1 MGCVGIYLLAGLDH
15 KSQFGRNR
23 KPFRKERRQRKLGDV
38 VVLPTLLPSDPDKE
52 LYQKICE
59 AAKEQNMLPRT
70 FQRELLCRMLSVPQN
85 HLAETQLL
93 LIHKALTERCAAKK
107 TEMKCVVRN
116 YFRQYFGMPP
126 LSQRNQNLKKRW
138 SLRLKQG
145 QKRFQVL
152 GFLLTVDA
160 ATELEIEEALGM
172 YVGNVLRLNNH
183 YFECFRIPYLRQNWY
198 RATKWGRQ
206 DYVAIAGEVET
217 VRESKVESVQLELKK
232 MREGAIQEMIALEQ
246 KMISGLN

>member
-1 MGCVGIYLLAGLDH
+1 M
-15 KSQFGRNR
+15 
-23 KPFRKERRQRKLGDV
+23 
-38 VVLPTLLPSDPDKE
+38 VLPTLLPSDPDKE
-52 LYQKICE
+52 LYQKICK

-70 FQRELLCRMLSVPQN
+70 FQRELLCQILNVQQN
-85 HLAETQLL
+85 HLAETQFL
-93 LIHKALTERCAAKK
+93 LIHQILAERCAAKK
-107 TEMKCVVRN
+107 TEMKYVVRN
-116 YFRQYFGMPP
+116 CFRQYFGMPP
-126 LSQRNQNLKKRW
+126 SSQRNQNLKKRW
-138 SLRLKQG
+138 SLRLKRN

-160 ATELEIEEALGM
+160 ATESEIEEVLGLREAK
-172 YVGNVLRLNNH
+172 NVLKLNGH

-206 DYVAIAGEVET
+206 DYVAIAGDVET

-246 KMISGLN
+246 ELVRV